1 MLSLLKSHQALLSP
15 LPRKPALTAHPQK
28 PVSLAPFL
36 DLTLAQGLA
45 EDGGG
50 GGRGGVWIGQPKSS
64 RAERR

>member
-28 PVSLAPFL
+28 PVSLTLFL
-36 DLTLAQGLA
+36 DLILTQGLA
-45 EDGGG
+45 EDAGG

>member
-36 DLTLAQGLA
+36 DLTLRQGLA
-45 EDGGG
+45 QDAVWGGG
-50 GGRGGVWIGQPKSS
+50 AAKEQQD
-64 RAERR
+64 